1 MNKIYLDILSKAEM
15 LAEGVSKNAKE
26 LASKNIHINTDKIL
40 SLRKELE
47 SAAQLQEAA
56 EKQLIDAREK
66 AHSALH
72 ELKQC
77 CLEAKQPI
85 KQNYFVDSWSRFG
98 LTDKR

>member
-1 MNKIYLDILSKAEM
+1 MIGIEENKPEAVKAM
-15 LAEGVSKNAKE
+15 
-26 LASKNIHINTDKIL
+26 
-40 SLRKELE
+40 
-47 SAAQLQEAA
+47 SAAIEDLKLQKIEVKLLKKRYPQGG

-66 AHSALH
+66 AHSALY